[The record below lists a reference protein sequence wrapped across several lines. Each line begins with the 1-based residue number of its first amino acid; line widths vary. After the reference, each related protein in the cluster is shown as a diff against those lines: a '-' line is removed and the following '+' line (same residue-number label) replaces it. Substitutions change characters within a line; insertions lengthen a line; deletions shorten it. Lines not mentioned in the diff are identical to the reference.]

1 MLLLVALFLPWA
13 DYAGA
18 SQNGW
23 ELSAATDVLYATVAG
38 LGIVTAITGGRYG
51 FFRPDVSTDGA
62 TDILAVAASLVL
74 GWLILFDFPADAGRE
89 AGIYLALVA
98 AVMIASGA
106 GDFRVKS
113 VFPALP
119 GDEQAR
125 R

>member
-1 MLLLVALFLPWA
+1 MLLLVSLFLPWA
-13 DYAGA
+13 DFGGA

-23 ELSAATDVLYATVAG
+23 ELSVATDVLYAVVAVLG
-38 LGIVTAITGGRYG
+38 LVTAITGGRYG

-74 GWLILFDFPADAGRE
+74 GWLVLFDFPADAGRE
-89 AGIYLALVA
+89 PGIYFALIG

-119 GDEQAR
+119 GDERASR
-125 R
+125 